1 MLFKKNCLCFK
12 KHIFVPLKN
21 YGTFL
26 NYLMTFILILERF
39 LYGCR
44 RFLPKP
50 QQKKLFPAHR
60 SADNS
65 ILLSFFSISF
75 SFICNKKRGWGCWQ
89 ATVSVFDNKAP
100 RSAQFLSLGIILTT
114 LWKVAPRIK
123 FFFVLS

>member
-50 QQKKLFPAHR
+50 QQKNSFLHTGTWTIAYFYLSSQFLFP
-60 SADNS
+60 
-65 ILLSFFSISF
+65 
-75 SFICNKKRGWGCWQ
+75 FICNKKRGEG
-89 ATVSVFDNKAP
+89 AD
-100 RSAQFLSLGIILTT
+100 RL
-114 LWKVAPRIK
+114 
-123 FFFVLS
+123 

>member
-12 KHIFVPLKN
+12 KHIFVHLKN

-26 NYLMTFILILERF
+26 NYLITFILILEQF

-75 SFICNKKRGWGCWQ
+75 SFICNKKRGWDADRLQCP
-89 ATVSVFDNKAP
+89 FLIIK
-100 RSAQFLSLGIILTT
+100 RLAQRNFY
-114 LWKVAPRIK
+114 LW
-123 FFFVLS
+123 VLF